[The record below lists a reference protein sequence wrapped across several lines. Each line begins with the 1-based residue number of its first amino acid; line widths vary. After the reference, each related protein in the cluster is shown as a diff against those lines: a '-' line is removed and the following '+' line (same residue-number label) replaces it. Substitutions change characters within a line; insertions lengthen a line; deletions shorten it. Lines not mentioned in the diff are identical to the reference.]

1 MRLPININMPYIRK
15 NLLTLLALLVIF
27 CAAVSSMQQ
36 QKARW
41 QNHKVLV
48 WDVQEYYMYLPAAF
62 IYNDLDFSYVDAL
75 PDSLQERYWK
85 GKSAI
90 GKNIG
95 RLSVGMAITYTPF
108 FLLGHLTAHILDFP
122 ANGYSVPYQ
131 FFIFISGFVY
141 SFIGYIFL
149 LKVLLKYFSQIA
161 TALTLICISLG
172 TNLFYYS
179 TTEGPMSHAVLFC
192 LFAMFLYYT
201 ICWYK
206 NPSYKNIIFLFL
218 AAGLAILIRPI
229 SIMLVIIFLLY
240 KDDEKNTFGE
250 KISFYLKYY
259 KHFLLGF
266 GILLLIALPQL
277 VYWKMQ
283 SGQWIYYSY
292 GNERFFFN
300 DPKIIQGLFSY
311 RKGWLLYTPVMILSL
326 AGFYFLYK
334 RSPKLFFPIL
344 IYFILH
350 IYVIFSWWCWWYGGS
365 FGMRAM
371 IEVYA
376 FLALPMAALWQFLW
390 QKQKTVFSAA
400 LIFAVACIYLNRRQ
414 TLQYRE
420 TIIHWD
426 AMNKAYYWSVFNK
439 LTWPDEQTLK
449 LLSPPDYEAAMKGN
463 R

>member
-1 MRLPININMPYIRK
+1 MAAYHFTMPYIRK
-15 NLLTLLALLVIF
+15 NILSLLALLVIF
-27 CAAVSSMQQ
+27 YFCADSIKD

-41 QNHKVLV
+41 QTHRVIM

-62 IYNDLDFSYVDAL
+62 IYNDLNFSYVDAL

-95 RLSVGMAITYTPF
+95 RLSIGMAITYTPF
-108 FLLGHLTAHILDFP
+108 FFLGHAAAYVLDFP
-122 ANGYSVPYQ
+122 QNGYSAPYQ

-141 SFIGYIFL
+141 SFIGYLFL
-149 LKVLLKYFSQIA
+149 RKILLQYFSQLA
-161 TALTLICISLG
+161 TALTLLCIALA
-172 TNLFYYS
+172 TNLYYYS

-192 LFAMFLYYT
+192 LFAMFLYFT
-201 ICWYK
+201 IQWHKQPTY
-206 NPSYKNIIFLFL
+206 IRTVLLFFV
-218 AAGLAILIRPI
+218 AGLAILIRPI
-229 SIMLVIIFLLY
+229 SIMLAIIFLLY

-250 KISFYLKYY
+250 KISFYLKHY
-259 KHFLLGF
+259 KRFLLGF
-266 GILLLIALPQL
+266 GILVLVALPQL
-277 VYWKMQ
+277 IYWKMQ
-283 SGQWIYYSY
+283 SGQWVYYSY

-300 DPKIIQGLFSY
+300 DPKIIEGLLSY

-334 RSPKLFFPIL
+334 RAPKLFFPIL
-344 IYFILH
+344 IYVLLH

-376 FLALPMAALWQFLW
+376 FLALPMAALWQYIW
-390 QKQKTVFSAA
+390 QKQKIVFSVVAV
-400 LIFAVACIYLNRRQ
+400 FAVLCLYLNNRQ
-414 TLQYRE
+414 TTQYRE

-426 AMNKAYYWSVFNK
+426 GMNKAYYWAVFNK
-439 LTWPDEQTLK
+439 LNWPDEQTLK
-449 LLSPPDYEAAMKGN
+449 LLTPPDYEAAMKGK